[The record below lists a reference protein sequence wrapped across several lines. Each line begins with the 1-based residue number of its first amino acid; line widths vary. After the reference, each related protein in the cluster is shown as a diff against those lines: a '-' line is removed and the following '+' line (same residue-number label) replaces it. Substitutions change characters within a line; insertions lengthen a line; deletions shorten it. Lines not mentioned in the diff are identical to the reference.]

1 MRATEFY
8 APTLRQ
14 VPSEA
19 EIPSHQLLLRGG
31 FIRQLSAGVFSFLP
45 LGLRVLRKVETIIRE
60 EMDRA
65 GAHEMLL
72 PVIHPQELW
81 ERSGRWTSFVPEP
94 LKTKDRNGRWFLLA
108 PTHEEAVTDLVQHDV
123 ASYREL
129 PVTLYQIQ
137 QKFRDEARPRAGL
150 IRAKEFIMKDAYS
163 FDAHLAGLDASFEKQ
178 FGAYTRLFER
188 MRLDVLVVE
197 AEAGAIGGFGTRE
210 FMLPTPNG
218 EDTIIQCAACGYAS
232 NLECAVSRPDETAT
246 AWPSG
251 DLRFVDIADKIDA
264 TTGLPVATDWVTTEQ
279 RAEGEPQLV
288 DTPDAR
294 TIEAVTEFLG
304 QPACGLIKTLLYRAG
319 DKFIAALVRGDR
331 QLNEMK
337 LAKLVGDE
345 SLRMAE
351 PEEIRELTGADVGY
365 SGPVGL
371 PGKVE
376 IIADTEIECMPQA
389 IVGANQTDKHLTGVR
404 VGEHFTPHRY
414 ADLREA
420 AADDACAHCDGTLH
434 AVRGIELGHVFKL
447 GTKYS
452 EALGAVFQD
461 EHGQQHPMIMG
472 CYGIGVSR
480 IVSALVEQ
488 WHDEAGIKWPL
499 SVAPFEVAVLLLD
512 PKNEDVVTAAEELHD
527 SLQREGFDVLLD
539 DRDERPGVKFKDSE
553 LIGYPLVIVVGKKTA
568 QEGVVEV
575 RRRKDKAEQIVP
587 LAEAVQ
593 TVKMLATEA

>member
-19 EIPSHQLLLRGG
+19 EVPSHQLLLRGG
-31 FIRQLSAGVFSFLP
+31 FIRQLSAGVFTFLP
-45 LGLRVLRKVETIIRE
+45 LGLRVLRKVERVIRE

-65 GAHEMLL
+65 GAHEVLM

-81 ERSGRWTSFVPEP
+81 ERSGRWTSFVPAP
-94 LKTKDRNGRWFLLA
+94 LKTKDRTGRWFLLA
-108 PTHEEAVTDLVQHDV
+108 PTHEEAVTDAVMQDV
-123 ASYREL
+123 SSYRDL
-129 PVTLYQIQ
+129 PVCLYQIQ

-150 IRAKEFIMKDAYS
+150 IRGKEFIMKDAYS
-163 FDAHLAGLDASFEKQ
+163 FDADMAGLDASFEKQ
-178 FGAYTRLFER
+178 FEAYTRLFAR
-188 MRLDVLVVE
+188 MHLDVLVVE

-218 EDTIIQCAACGYAS
+218 EDTIIQCGSCGYAS
-232 NLECAVSRPDETAT
+232 NLECAVSK
-246 AWPSG
+246 PSSPSPG
-251 DLRFVDIADKIDA
+251 PGAHDAPPADS
-264 TTGLPVATDWVTTEQ
+264 PV
-279 RAEGEPQLV
+279 LV
-288 DTPDAR
+288 QTPGAK
-294 TIEAVTEFLG
+294 TIEAVTEMLDR
-304 QPACGLIKTLLYRAG
+304 PACALIKTLLYRADDQAAG
-319 DKFIAALVRGDR
+319 VAPGATGPAAGRFVAALVRGDR
-331 QLNEMK
+331 QLNEIK
-337 LAKLVGDE
+337 LAKLVQDE

-351 PEEIRELTGADVGY
+351 PEEIRELTGGDVGY

-371 PGKVE
+371 AGKAE
-376 IIADTEIECMPQA
+376 IIADHEIELMGEA
-389 IVGANQTDKHLTGVR
+389 VVGANQTDAHLTGVR
-404 VGEHFTPHRY
+404 VGEHFTPDRY

-420 AADDACAHCDGTLH
+420 AADDACAHCDGGKLA

-461 EHGQQHPMIMG
+461 EHGEQHPMIMG

-488 WHDEAGIKWPL
+488 WHDDSGIMWPR

-512 PKNEDVVTAAEELHD
+512 PKNDEIVTMAEGVYEG
-527 SLQREGFDVLLD
+527 LQAEGLEVLLD
-539 DRDERPGVKFKDSE
+539 DRDERPGVKFKDAE
-553 LIGYPLVIVVGKKTA
+553 LIGYPVVIVVGKKAA

-587 LAEAVQ
+587 LAEAVA
-593 TVKMLATEA
+593 TAKALAEEA

>member
-1 MRATEFY
+1 LRATHFY

-31 FIRQLSAGVFSFLP
+31 FIRQLSAGVFTFLP
-45 LGLRVLRKVETIIRE
+45 LGLRVLRKVEQIIRE
-60 EMDRA
+60 EMSRA
-65 GAHEMLL
+65 GAHEVLM

-81 ERSGRWTSFVPEP
+81 ERSGRWTSFVPAP
-94 LKTKDRNGRWFLLA
+94 LKTQDRTGRWFLLA
-108 PTHEEAVTDLVQHDV
+108 PTHEEAVTDAVMQDV
-123 ASYREL
+123 ASYRDL

-150 IRAKEFIMKDAYS
+150 IRGKEFIMKDAYS
-163 FDAHLAGLDASFEKQ
+163 FDADMAGLDASFDAQ
-178 FGAYTRLFER
+178 FEAYVRLFAR
-188 MRLDVLVVE
+188 MHLDVLVVE

-232 NLECAVSRPDETAT
+232 NLECATASPAGREEAARPAGLAVAPADSPTLVET
-246 AWPSG
+246 PG
-251 DLRFVDIADKIDA
+251 
-264 TTGLPVATDWVTTEQ
+264 
-279 RAEGEPQLV
+279 
-288 DTPDAR
+288 AR
-294 TIEAVTEFLG
+294 TIDAVTEMLG
-304 QPACGLIKTLLYRAG
+304 VPACGLIKTLLFRAE
-319 DKFIAALVRGDR
+319 DRFIAALVRGDR

-337 LAKLVGDE
+337 LAKIVRSE

-371 PGKVE
+371 AGKAR
-376 IIADTEIECMPQA
+376 IIADHEVELMGEA
-389 IVGANQTDKHLTGVR
+389 VVGANRTDAHLTGVR
-404 VGEHFTPHRY
+404 VGVDFTPDEY

-420 AADDACAHCDGTLH
+420 AEGDACAMCEGGTLQ

-461 EHGQQHPMIMG
+461 EHGAQHPMIMG

-480 IVSALVEQ
+480 CVSALVEQ
-488 WHDEAGIKWPL
+488 WHDEGGIMWPR
-499 SVAPFEVAVLLLD
+499 SVAPFEAVVLLLD
-512 PKNEDVVTAAEELHD
+512 PKNEDIVKLAEGIYE
-527 SLQREGFDVLLD
+527 SLQAAGFEVLLD
-539 DRDERPGVKFKDSE
+539 DRDERPGVKFKDAD
-553 LIGYPLVIVVGKKTA
+553 LIGYPLVVVVGKKAA

-575 RRRKDKAEQIVP
+575 RRRKDRAEQIVP
-587 LAEAVQ
+587 IAEAVAA
-593 TVKMLATEA
+593 VKGLAEGA

>member
-1 MRATEFY
+1 MRATQFY

-31 FIRQLSAGVFSFLP
+31 FMRQLSAGVFTFLP
-45 LGLRVLRKVETIIRE
+45 LGLRVLRRVEQIIRE

-65 GAHEMLL
+65 GAHEVLM

-94 LKTKDRNGRWFLLA
+94 LKTQDRTGRWFLLA
-108 PTHEEAVTDLVQHDV
+108 PTHEEAITDTVMQDV
-123 ASYREL
+123 ASYRDL

-163 FDAHLAGLDASFEKQ
+163 FDADLAGLDLSFEKQ
-178 FGAYTRLFER
+178 FEAYTRLFAR
-188 MRLDVLVVE
+188 MHLDVLVVE

-218 EDTIIQCAACGYAS
+218 EDTIIQCDTCGYAS
-232 NLECAVSRPDETAT
+232 NLECAVSRPGAGETPALGGEGT
-246 AWPSG
+246 S
-251 DLRFVDIADKIDA
+251 
-264 TTGLPVATDWVTTEQ
+264 PV
-279 RAEGEPQLV
+279 LV
-288 DTPDAR
+288 ETPGAR

-304 QPACGLIKTLLYRAG
+304 RPASALIKTLLFRAEG
-319 DKFIAALVRGDR
+319 RFIAALVRGDR

-337 LAKLVGDE
+337 LAKIVQDE
-345 SLRMAE
+345 SLRMAT
-351 PEEIRELTGADVGY
+351 PEEIVGLTGADVGY

-371 PGKVE
+371 GGNVE
-376 IIADTEIECMPQA
+376 IIADEEIQLMGEA
-389 IVGANQTDKHLTGVR
+389 VVGANQTDAHLTGVR

-420 AADDACAHCDGTLH
+420 AAGDACAHCAGGTLQ

-452 EALGAVFQD
+452 EALGAMFQD
-461 EHGQQHPMIMG
+461 EHGAQHPMIMG

-488 WHDEAGIKWPL
+488 WHDDSGIIWPR
-499 SVAPFEVAVLLLD
+499 SVAPFDAAVLLLD
-512 PKNEDVVTAAEELHD
+512 PKNEDIVKMAGGVYE
-527 SLQREGFDVLLD
+527 SLQAAGFDVLLD
-539 DRDERPGVKFKDSE
+539 DRDERPGVKFKDAE
-553 LIGYPLVIVVGKKTA
+553 LIGYPLVVVVGKKAA

-587 LAEAVQ
+587 LAQAVATVQELAREA
-593 TVKMLATEA
+593 

>member
-1 MRATEFY
+1 
-8 APTLRQ
+8 
-14 VPSEA
+14 
-19 EIPSHQLLLRGG
+19 LLRGG
-31 FIRQLSAGVFSFLP
+31 FIRQLAAGVFTFLP
-45 LGLRVLRKVETIIRE
+45 LGLRVLRKVEGIIRE
-60 EMDRA
+60 EMSRA
-65 GAHEMLL
+65 GAHEVLM

-81 ERSGRWTSFVPEP
+81 ERSGRWTSFVPAP
-94 LKTKDRNGRWFLLA
+94 LKTQDRNGRWFLLA
-108 PTHEEAVTDLVQHDV
+108 PTHEEAVTDAVLQDV
-123 ASYREL
+123 SSYREL
-129 PVTLYQIQ
+129 PITLYQIQ

-163 FDAHLAGLDASFEKQ
+163 FDADLAGLDASFEKQ
-178 FGAYTRLFER
+178 FEAYTRLFAR
-188 MRLDVLVVE
+188 MHLDVLVVE

-218 EDTIIQCAACGYAS
+218 EDTIIQCDACDYAS
-232 NLECAVSRPDETAT
+232 NLECAVSKPGEGGVSPPAT
-246 AWPSG
+246 GTPPS
-251 DLRFVDIADKIDA
+251 
-264 TTGLPVATDWVTTEQ
+264 E
-279 RAEGEPQLV
+279 EPQLV
-288 DTPDAR
+288 QTPGAR
-294 TIEAVTEFLG
+294 TIDAVTEMLHK
-304 QPACGLIKTLLYRAG
+304 PACALIKTLLFRAG

-337 LAKLVGDE
+337 LAKIVKDE

-351 PEEIRELTGADVGY
+351 PEEIRQLTGADVGY

-371 PGKVE
+371 SGNVE
-376 IIADTEIECMPQA
+376 IIADHEIELMGEA
-389 IVGANQTDKHLTGVR
+389 VVGANQTDAHLVGVR

-420 AADDACAHCDGTLH
+420 APDDACAHCADGKLQ

-461 EHGQQHPMIMG
+461 EHGEQHPMIMG

-488 WHDEAGIKWPL
+488 WHDDNGIQWPR

-512 PKNEDVVTAAEELHD
+512 PKNEEIVSMAEGIYA
-527 SLQREGFDVLLD
+527 SLQADGFDVLLD
-539 DRDERPGVKFKDSE
+539 DRDERPGVKFKDAD
-553 LIGYPLVIVVGKKTA
+553 LIGYPLVVVVGKKAA

-587 LAEAVQ
+587 LAEAVPM
-593 TVKMLATEA
+593 VKELAREA

>member
-1 MRATEFY
+1 LRATSFY

-31 FIRQLSAGVFSFLP
+31 FIRQLAAGVFTFLP
-45 LGLRVLRKVETIIRE
+45 LGLRVLRRVEGIIRE
-60 EMDRA
+60 EMNRA
-65 GAHEMLL
+65 GAHEVLM

-94 LKTKDRNGRWFLLA
+94 LKTQDRGGRWFLLA
-108 PTHEEAVTDLVQHDV
+108 PTHEEAVTDAVMQDV
-123 ASYREL
+123 SSYRQL

-150 IRAKEFIMKDAYS
+150 IRAREFIMKDAYS
-163 FDAHLAGLDASFEKQ
+163 FDADMAGLDVSFEKQ
-178 FGAYTRLFER
+178 FEAYTRLFAR
-188 MRLDVLVVE
+188 MHLDVLVVE

-232 NLECAVSRPDETAT
+232 NLECAVSQPGAGETPAPRET
-246 AWPSG
+246 DAPRG
-251 DLRFVDIADKIDA
+251 D
-264 TTGLPVATDWVTTEQ
+264 
-279 RAEGEPQLV
+279 GEPQLV
-288 DTPDAR
+288 QTPDAR

-304 QPACGLIKTLLYRAG
+304 KPACALIKTLVYRAG
-319 DKFIAALVRGDR
+319 DKFVAALVRGDR

-337 LAKLVGDE
+337 LMKLVGAE
-345 SLRMAE
+345 GLRMAE
-351 PEEIRELTGADVGY
+351 PEEIRQLTGGDVGY

-371 PGKVE
+371 PGTVE
-376 IIADTEIECMPQA
+376 IIADHEVELMGEA
-389 IVGANQTDKHLTGVR
+389 VVGANKTDAHLVGVR

-420 AADDACAHCDGTLH
+420 APEDACAQCAEGKLH

-461 EHGQQHPMIMG
+461 EHGAQHPMIMG

-488 WHDEAGIKWPL
+488 WHDESGIMWPL

-512 PKNEDVVTAAEELHD
+512 PKNEEIVGMAEGIYA
-527 SLQREGFDVLLD
+527 SLQAEGFDVLLD
-539 DRDERPGVKFKDSE
+539 DRDERPGVKFKDAE
-553 LIGYPLVIVVGKKTA
+553 LIGYPLVVVVGKKAA

-587 LAEAVQ
+587 LAEAVP
-593 TVKMLATEA
+593 TVQELAKDA

>member
-1 MRATEFY
+1 LRATEFY

-31 FIRQLSAGVFSFLP
+31 FIRQLSAGVFTFLP
-45 LGLRVLRKVETIIRE
+45 LGLRVLRKVERIIRE

-65 GAHEMLL
+65 GAHEVLM

-81 ERSGRWTSFVPEP
+81 ERSGRWTSFVPAP
-94 LKTKDRNGRWFLLA
+94 LKTKDRTGRWFLLA
-108 PTHEEAVTDLVQHDV
+108 PTHEEAVTDAVMQDV
-123 ASYREL
+123 SSYRDL
-129 PVTLYQIQ
+129 PVCLYQIQ

-150 IRAKEFIMKDAYS
+150 IRGKEFIMKDAYS
-163 FDAHLAGLDASFEKQ
+163 FDADMAGLDASFEKQ
-178 FGAYTRLFER
+178 FEAYTRLFAR
-188 MRLDVLVVE
+188 MHLDVLVVE

-218 EDTIIQCAACGYAS
+218 EDTIIQCRSCGYAS
-232 NLECAVSRPDETAT
+232 NLECAVSKPAGRAGVSPASKEAGETPA
-246 AWPSG
+246 
-251 DLRFVDIADKIDA
+251 
-264 TTGLPVATDWVTTEQ
+264 LP
-279 RAEGEPQLV
+279 EPRLV
-288 DTPDAR
+288 QTPGAK
-294 TIEAVTEFLG
+294 TIEAVTEMLG
-304 QPACGLIKTLLYRAG
+304 VPACALIKTLLYRAG
-319 DKFIAALVRGDR
+319 DKFVAALVRGDR

-337 LAKLVGDE
+337 LAKLVQDE

-351 PEEIRELTGADVGY
+351 PEEIRELTGGDVGY

-371 PGKVE
+371 AGKAE
-376 IIADTEIECMPQA
+376 IIADHEIELMGGA
-389 IVGANQTDKHLTGVR
+389 VVGANQTDAHLTGVR
-404 VGEHFTPHRY
+404 VGEHFTPDRV

-420 AADDACAHCDGTLH
+420 AADDACAHCDGGTLA

-461 EHGQQHPMIMG
+461 EHGEQHPMIMG

-488 WHDEAGIKWPL
+488 WHDDSGIMWPR

-512 PKNEDVVTAAEELHD
+512 PKNEEIVAMAEGINEG
-527 SLQREGFDVLLD
+527 LQAEGLEVLLD
-539 DRDERPGVKFKDSE
+539 DRDERPGVKFKDAE
-553 LIGYPLVIVVGKKTA
+553 LIGYPVVIVVGKKAA

-575 RRRKDKAEQIVP
+575 RRRKDKTEQIVP
-587 LAEAVQ
+587 LAEAVA
-593 TVKMLATEA
+593 TAKALAEEA